1 MDRQSENPLQAL
13 PPVDLS
19 ASASDT
25 SLPLVSVVSPTT
37 YERRWTHESLYRQFA
52 NQSYPNKELCVLD
65 TGPAPSPFFS
75 TLDPPDDRVT
85 YVHIQCDMSGMS
97 MDQVNN
103 QFGAPGEKYAAVGE
117 PPITRWVYDHYT
129 VYFEHDHVIHSVLHR
144 N

>member
-1 MDRQSENPLQAL
+1 MKNIIQPLF
-13 PPVDLS
+13 
-19 ASASDT
+19 ASALLICS
-25 SLPLVSVVSPTT
+25 VSALADNVSMPVPVGQQGGE
-37 YERRWTHESLYRQFA
+37 YSNEPRPR
-52 NQSYPNKELCVLD
+52 
-65 TGPAPSPFFS
+65 
-75 TLDPPDDRVT
+75 
-85 YVHIQCDMSGMS
+85 SGMS